1 MTWHWFNGKI
11 WEEMGR
17 EITVVYG
24 NTEDTE
30 DTPEIPAIT
39 WLGNSVLSTMFVIR
53 SLDGIMG

>member
-1 MTWHWFNGKI
+1 
-11 WEEMGR
+11 MGR